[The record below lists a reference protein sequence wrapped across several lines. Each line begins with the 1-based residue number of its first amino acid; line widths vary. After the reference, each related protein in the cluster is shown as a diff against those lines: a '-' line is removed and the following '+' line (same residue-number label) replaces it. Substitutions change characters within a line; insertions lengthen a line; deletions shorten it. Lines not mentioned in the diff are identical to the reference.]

1 MGIIIGQSLGKGCS
15 SSTCESCPLADK
27 FSTLSLEDNGKSYCD
42 GGSCRHWVC
51 DCCVVVLVGD
61 GVVATSDD
69 GNFVDATT
77 TKGMV
82 VATKDGDGDGA
93 TNGAWAN
100 DPGASLC
107 NNTLIT

>member
-1 MGIIIGQSLGKGCS
+1 MVFIGRQVLNNDG
-15 SSTCESCPLADK
+15 T
-27 FSTLSLEDNGKSYCD
+27 SYCD
-42 GGSCRHWVC
+42 
-51 DCCVVVLVGD
+51 VGD